1 MNKYCY
7 SASMNAFYPFAM
19 RSDYEIAGSW
29 PADGM
34 IVSDEIASEFMK
46 EAPVGQMRVAGEDGF
61 PEWGNKPE
69 PTREEQI
76 AMADLQQQNLLSLA
90 NEFMNSKQ
98 WPGKAAIG
106 RLKGDELLQYNLWLD
121 YLDSVAAIDA
131 NDAPE
136 ISWPIAPRAN
146 I

>member
-1 MNKYCY
+1 MNKYAY
-7 SASMNAFYPFAM
+7 SASANAFFPLAM
-19 RSDYEIAGSW
+19 RQDYVTAGTW
-29 PADGM
+29 PEDAL
-34 IVSDEIASEFMK
+34 IISDEIASEFMK
-46 EAPVGQMRVAGEDGF
+46 EAPVGQMRVAGGGGF

-76 AMADLQQQNLLSLA
+76 AMADLQQQNLISLA

-106 RLKGDELLQYNLWLD
+106 RIKGDELLQYNLWLD
-121 YLDSVAAIDA
+121 YLDSVAAIDV

-136 ISWPIAPRAN
+136 ISWPIVPRSN